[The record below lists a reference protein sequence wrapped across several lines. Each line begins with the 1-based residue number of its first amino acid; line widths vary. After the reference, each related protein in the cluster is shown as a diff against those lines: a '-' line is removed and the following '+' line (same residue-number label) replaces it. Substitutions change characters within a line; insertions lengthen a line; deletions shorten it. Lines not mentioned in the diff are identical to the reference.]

1 MRAKILLFFEICKSR
16 SLFVAFLHRISR
28 YLAVIYVTI
37 TANGSNKKMMWDY
50 GIRKSLKSVKVSLQ
64 IFEQE
69 KKAHEALF
77 LVILEAVSVFEKAC
91 YKPKRVTGE
100 LPGRGCFSRC
110 L

>member
-1 MRAKILLFFEICKSR
+1 MGSEKVSRASKSHCK
-16 SLFVAFLHRISR
+16 FL
-28 YLAVIYVTI
+28 
-37 TANGSNKKMMWDY
+37 NKK
-50 GIRKSLKSVKVSLQ
+50 
-64 IFEQE
+64 
-69 KKAHEALF
+69 KKAHKALF